1 LLPLFVNIFS
11 TFCKYEGYFNLN
23 VYQHRIY
30 DYSTIVLI
38 SMRYKLT
45 KSQTREKYFLRTYL
59 DALATFPDSNHSV
72 KRVSSLFLVRAK
84 GTSF

>member
-1 LLPLFVNIFS
+1 
-11 TFCKYEGYFNLN
+11 
-23 VYQHRIY
+23 
-30 DYSTIVLI
+30 
-38 SMRYKLT
+38 MRYKLT